1 MKVATKDTEKNQSY
15 IELLKEFPPRPIAS
29 EAELHAT
36 QKAIHSIIDKGNLT
50 EDEEDYLSV
59 LGTIVHEYESQHH
72 PIPDIYGVDL
82 VKALMIEF
90 NLKQK
95 DLVPIFKTES
105 IVSDVL
111 NGKRQLTTNH
121 IQKLA
126 DFFHTSPAAFFPST
140 K

>member
-1 MKVATKDTEKNQSY
+1 MKVATKNTEKNQSY
-15 IELLKEFPPRPIAS
+15 INLLKKFPPRPIAS
-29 EAELHAT
+29 EDGLRAT
-36 QKAIHSIIDKGNLT
+36 QQAIYSIIDKGALT

-59 LGTIVHEYESQHH
+59 LGTLVHEYESQYH

-111 NGKRQLTTNH
+111 HGKRQLTTNH

-126 DFFHTSPAAFFPST
+126 DFFHTSPAAFFPSI